1 MAAKFRFYIR
11 TTFSILYLEDYQLEI
26 QEIITGNCK
35 KIRLFMS
42 QSGSQDYIGKRVCIF
57 EAGDKNYTCT
67 IDDFPDAVHE
77 YLKNPQMCIDAYH
90 ACKANQT

>member
-11 TTFSILYLEDYQLEI
+11 TTFSILYLENYQLEI

-35 KIRLFMS
+35 KSPTLYEPKRLA
-42 QSGSQDYIGKRVCIF
+42 GLYREKVCIF

-90 ACKANQT
+90 ACKDNQT